1 MVCATL
7 FGHPLTW
14 TWINSYTL
22 PLLRVKFQNRPA
34 SVHFSLSSNIPV
46 TNDSNQHSIHMDSLR
61 ALEWDKLCDS
71 VASFARTSLGRQAI
85 KVCIAAKFSFSCPW
99 FHFSYEEHCFT
110 FWFIGF
116 NVCYLTNSWKLDTI
130 ITNRLKNTN
139 LKISTATRFHANNC
153 SVIPPQNWSLSGEFN
168 FVVTRNLGGSSL

>member
-1 MVCATL
+1 MVQIIKFIKVDDGKIYLNIFSGKRKNSMQWKVDVTMLERRDRYQREWWVVVRTKLSRPSSPVGDRKGKPMVCASL

-99 FHFSYEEHCFT
+99 FRFSYEEHCFT
-110 FWFIGF
+110 F
-116 NVCYLTNSWKLDTI
+116 
-130 ITNRLKNTN
+130 
-139 LKISTATRFHANNC
+139 
-153 SVIPPQNWSLSGEFN
+153 
-168 FVVTRNLGGSSL
+168 